1 MLHHHR
7 YNLMR
12 KRTKAIHKAIADM
25 LDNWDNTEAF
35 NSIYQSTLTAVK
47 WAAPVKQCTLNLR
60 TPGTAP
66 ASAQPH
72 QLKLFL

>member
-12 KRTKAIHKAIADM
+12 KRTKALQKAVADM
-25 LDNWDNTEAF
+25 LYNWDNTDAF
-35 NSIYQSTLTAVK
+35 NTIYQSALTAVK
-47 WAAPVKQCTLNLR
+47 WAAPAKQCTLNLR

-66 ASAQPH
+66 DSQPPH
-72 QLKLFL
+72 QLKLF